1 MIRRLMVAALLAALT
16 SVAVPLA
23 QVAAP
28 SAGQAPAGKPAAA
41 SQTIPPELALDR
53 TLPVDPAVRTGRLA
67 NGIRYFIRQN
77 ARPEKRVAM
86 RLAVDAG
93 AIQEDPNQRGLAHFL
108 EHMAFNGTQNFKPG
122 ELVAFLESIG
132 ARFGPHVNAMTSF
145 DETVYMLE
153 IPTDRPGYLERGMLV
168 LHDFANGISLLPEE
182 VEKERGV
189 VLEEWRGRLG
199 AGSRLTD
206 KQLPVIFQGSRYAER
221 LPIGLP
227 DILKSAPRERL
238 VEFYQKWY
246 RPERMA
252 VIVVGD
258 IPVDQAEKLIQQ
270 NFGKIPTSKG
280 TVANVDK
287 SVPGHTDTLINMST
301 DPEAQ
306 GYSISIAFKG
316 SAEHDATIR
325 GYRKTLVE
333 QLVSQMLNLRLR
345 DIARRPNAPFLAA
358 NAGTSNIGR
367 TLELFE
373 IEAAVPEGQITE
385 GLGAIVQEAKRM
397 QQYGFSADELNRAK
411 AALLAGYERAYRER
425 HTAESATYAN
435 EYVRHFLEQEPIPG
449 MEFEYRIA
457 STYVPTVTVEEV
469 AALAKELITDDNRV
483 VLGVAPEKKDTPPP
497 SSETL
502 RNTIARASAA
512 PVEPWKEATEGR
524 ALVEKD
530 PVAGKVTAR
539 RTVAE
544 IGATVLTLSN
554 GVEVWLKPTEFKN
567 DQILFSAYAPG
578 GVSLASEA
586 EYKSA
591 SLATAMVGVGGL
603 GGLNPVDLSKLLSG
617 KIAQA
622 SPTLGEY
629 THGVSG
635 SATPKDIETALQLVY
650 LVHTAPNMTPE
661 VLELLKRRLTGAL
674 QNRDQNPRAVF
685 SERVQLV
692 NSSNHYSARELTP
705 ADIPTLNLDTMQR
718 FYTARYSNAADF
730 TYFFVGA
737 FAVDEIT
744 PLVEKWLGSL
754 PSTGK
759 RSSAAR
765 DMGIRF
771 PSAVVKDEVKKGKEP
786 ASQTVLTFFADPGF
800 DEFEM
805 HRARAASSVLNIRL
819 REILREEMGGTYGVS
834 VGFVN
839 TPPIKG
845 YGTMVIQFG
854 SAPENVDKMVA
865 ATFKEIE
872 RLKTE
877 GPSLDDVNKVKEL
890 ERRDLETNGKQNS
903 YWQGSMQTVHMY
915 GWDPA
920 GIARRDQRTERLT
933 PENITEMFQKYFPM
947 ERSTVVTLKPEA

>member
-1 MIRRLMVAALLAALT
+1 MTRLTVALVLAALT
-16 SVAVPLA
+16 FVAVPFA
-23 QVAAP
+23 QVATP
-28 SAGQAPAGKPAAA
+28 QA
-41 SQTIPPELALDR
+41 IPPELALDR
-53 TLPVDPAVRTGRLA
+53 TLPVDPAVRTGRLP

-77 ARPEKRVAM
+77 ARPDKRVAM

-93 AIQEDPNQRGLAHFL
+93 AIQEDPDQRGLAHFI

-132 ARFGPHVNAMTSF
+132 ARFGPHVNAYTAF
-145 DETVYMLE
+145 DETVYMIE
-153 IPTDRPGYLERGMLV
+153 IPTDREGYLEKGMLV
-168 LHDFANGISLLPEE
+168 LHDFAHGISLLPEE

-227 DILKSAPRERL
+227 EILKSAPRERL
-238 VEFYQKWY
+238 VEFYRTWY

-252 VIVVGD
+252 VVVVGD
-258 IPVDQAEKLIQQ
+258 IAVEQVEKLIQQ
-270 NFGKIPTSKG
+270 NFGKIPASKG
-280 TVANVDK
+280 TVPSIDK
-287 SVPGHTDTLINMST
+287 SVPAHKETLIDMST

-306 GYSISIAFKG
+306 GWSVSLAFKG
-316 SAEHDATIR
+316 SAEHDNTVR
-325 GYRKTLVE
+325 GYRKSLLE
-333 QLVSQMLNLRLR
+333 QLVSQMLSLRLR

-385 GLGAIVQEAKRM
+385 GLAAIVQEAKRM
-397 QQYGFSADELNRAK
+397 QMYGFSADELSRAK
-411 AALLAGYERAYRER
+411 AALLAAYERAYRER
-425 HTAESATYAN
+425 NTSESGSYAN

-457 STYVPTVTVEEV
+457 STYVPTFTAEEV
-469 AALAKELITDDNRV
+469 AALAKEFITDENRV
-483 VLGVAPEKKDTPPP
+483 VLGVAPEKKETPPP
-497 SSETL
+497 SVDTL

-539 RTVAE
+539 RTVPE
-544 IGATVLTLSN
+544 IDATVLTLSN

-578 GVSLASEA
+578 GLSLAGEA
-586 EYKSA
+586 EFKSA
-591 SLATAMVGVGGL
+591 SLATAMVGMGGL

-617 KIAQA
+617 KIANAQPNVGA
-622 SPTLGEY
+622 Y
-629 THGVSG
+629 THGIGG
-635 SATPKDIETALQLVY
+635 SATPKDIETALQLAY
-650 LVHTAPNMTPE
+650 LVHTAPNMTPD
-661 VLELLKRRLTGAL
+661 VFELLKRRLTAAL
-674 QNRDQNPRAVF
+674 QNRDQNPKAVF
-685 SERVQLV
+685 GEKVELV
-692 NSSNHYSARELTP
+692 NSSNHYTAKELTV
-705 ADIPTLNLDTMQR
+705 ADIPSLSLETMRR
-718 FYTARYSNAADF
+718 FYEARFSNAADF

-744 PLVEKWLGSL
+744 PKIEKWLGSL
-754 PSTGK
+754 PSTGT

-771 PSAVVKDEVKKGKEP
+771 PAGVEKETVNKGKEP
-786 ASQTVLTFFADPGF
+786 ASQTVLSFFADPGF

-805 HRARAASSVLNIRL
+805 HRLRAATSVLNIRL

-834 VGFVN
+834 VGFSN

-845 YGTMVIQFG
+845 YGMAVIQFG
-854 SAPENVDKMVA
+854 SAPENVDRMVA
-865 ATFKEIE
+865 ATLKEIE
-872 RLKTE
+872 RLKAE
-877 GPSLDDVNKVKEL
+877 GPSADDVEKVKEL

-903 YWQGSMQTVHMY
+903 YWQGSMQTVHLY

-933 PENITEMFQKYFPM
+933 QENIKQMFQKYFPM
-947 ERSTVVTLKPEA
+947 DRYTLVTLKPE

>member
-1 MIRRLMVAALLAALT
+1 MTRLMVALVFAALT
-16 SVAVPLA
+16 FVAVPLA

-28 SAGQAPAGKPAAA
+28 PAAPQA
-41 SQTIPPELALDR
+41 IPPELALDR
-53 TLPVDPAVRTGRLA
+53 TLPVDPAVRSGRLP

-132 ARFGPHVNAMTSF
+132 ARFGPHVNAYTAF

-153 IPTDRPGYLERGMLV
+153 IPTDREGYLEKGMLV

-227 DILKSAPRERL
+227 EVLKSAPRERL
-238 VEFYQKWY
+238 VEFYRNWY

-252 VIVVGD
+252 VVVVGD
-258 IPVDQAEKLIQQ
+258 VPVDQAEKLIQQ
-270 NFGKIPTSKG
+270 NFGKIPASKG

-287 SVPGHTDTLINMST
+287 SVPAHKETLVNMST

-306 GYSISIAFKG
+306 GWSVSLAFKG
-316 SAEHDATIR
+316 TAEHDNTVR
-325 GYRKTLVE
+325 GYRKTLLE
-333 QLVSQMLNLRLR
+333 QLVSQMLSLRLR

-385 GLGAIVQEAKRM
+385 GLAAIVQEAKRM
-397 QQYGFSADELNRAK
+397 QLYGFSADELSRAK
-411 AALLAGYERAYRER
+411 AALLAAYERAYRER
-425 HTAESATYAN
+425 NTSESSTYAN

-457 STYVPTVTVEEV
+457 STYVPTFTAEEV
-469 AALAKELITDDNRV
+469 AALAKEFITDENRV

-497 SSETL
+497 TTDML
-502 RNTIARASAA
+502 RTTITRASAA
-512 PVEPWKEATEGR
+512 PVDPWKETTEGR

-530 PVAGKVTAR
+530 PVSGKVTAR
-539 RTVAE
+539 RTVPE

-578 GVSLASEA
+578 GLSLASEA
-586 EYKSA
+586 EFKSA
-591 SLATAMVGVGGL
+591 SLATAMVGMGGL

-617 KIAQA
+617 KIANAQ
-622 SPTLGEY
+622 PNVGVY
-629 THGVSG
+629 THGIGG
-635 SATPKDIETALQLVY
+635 SATPKDIETALQLAY
-650 LVHTAPNMTPE
+650 LAHTAPNMTPD
-661 VLELLKRRLTGAL
+661 VFELLKRRLTAAL
-674 QNRDQNPRAVF
+674 QNRDQNPKAVF
-685 SERVQLV
+685 GERVELV
-692 NSSNHYSARELTP
+692 NSSNHYSAKELTV
-705 ADIPTLNLDTMQR
+705 ADIPSLNLETMRR
-718 FYTARYSNAADF
+718 FYNARFSNAADF

-737 FAVDEIT
+737 FSVEEIT
-744 PLVEKWLGSL
+744 PKIEKWLGSL

-765 DMGIRF
+765 DIGIRF
-771 PSAVVKDEVKKGKEP
+771 PTGDARETVNKGKEP
-786 ASQTVLTFFADPGF
+786 ASQTVLSFFSDPGF
-800 DEFEM
+800 EELEM
-805 HRARAASSVLNIRL
+805 HRLRAAANVLNIRL

-834 VGFVN
+834 VGFSN

-845 YGTMVIQFG
+845 YGTTVIQFG
-854 SAPENVDKMVA
+854 SAPENVDRMVA
-865 ATFKEIE
+865 ATLKEIE
-872 RLKTE
+872 RLKAE
-877 GPSLDDVNKVKEL
+877 GPSEDDVNKVKEL

-920 GIARRDQRTERLT
+920 GIARRDQRTEGLNRD
-933 PENITEMFQKYFPM
+933 NIKQMFQKYFPM
-947 ERSTVVTLKPEA
+947 DRYTLVTLKPE